1 MDRGAWWAAV
11 HRVAKSQTTEQL
23 TLPNMKRWRGTAFM
37 CLVKFFFN
45 FYFQIILDVQITT
58 KIIEFLCFLSP
69 ASPNNSI
76 VCM

>member
-1 MDRGAWWAAV
+1 MGYSPQGCKESD
-11 HRVAKSQTTEQL
+11 TTEQL
-23 TLPNMKRWRGTAFM
+23 TLTNMKRRCGTVFM
-37 CLVKFFFN
+37 CLVNFFFN

-69 ASPNNSI
+69 ASPNNSV